1 MSALPARLGFAS
13 VGAVLEQGEALIASG
28 TLDLS
33 GVQRADSAGIALLL
47 ELTRRAKKSGKAL
60 TLSGASAQVREL
72 SAFFGVDSLL
82 SFQ

>member
-1 MSALPARLGFAS
+1 MSALPAKLDFGS
-13 VGAVLEQGEALIASG
+13 VSEVLDRGDALIAGG

-33 GVQRADSAGIALLL
+33 PVQSVDSAGIALLL
-47 ELTRRAKKSGKAL
+47 ELTRRAKRGGKAL
-60 TLSGASAQVREL
+60 VFTGAAAPVREL

>member
-1 MSALPARLGFAS
+1 MNALPAQLNFAS
-13 VGAVLEQGEALIASG
+13 VQAVLEQGDALLASG

-33 GVQRADSAGIALLL
+33 PVQRADSAGIALLL
-47 ELTRRAKKSGKAL
+47 ELTRRARHHGKTLA
-60 TLSGASAQVREL
+60 LSGAPAQVREL

>member
-1 MSALPARLGFAS
+1 MSALPDQLDFAS
-13 VGAVLEQGEALIASG
+13 VGSVLDRSEALIATG

-33 GVQRADSAGIALLL
+33 PVQSVDSAGVALLL
-47 ELTRRAKKSGKAL
+47 ELTRRAKRNGKTL
-60 TLSGASAQVREL
+60 TLTGAAVPVREL